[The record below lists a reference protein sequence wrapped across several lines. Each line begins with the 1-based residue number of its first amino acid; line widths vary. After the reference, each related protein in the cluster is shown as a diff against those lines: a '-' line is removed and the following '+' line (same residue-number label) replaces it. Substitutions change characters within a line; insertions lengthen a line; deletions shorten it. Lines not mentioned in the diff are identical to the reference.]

1 MSEWN
6 YLERIYAEVAPRV
19 RLYKPPRAAHRLES
33 PVLGPSSERGDRPWP
48 VGFQTARAYG
58 AESHNGDP
66 RGVNLRQHWAH
77 TWYDLGSYCQIFH
90 IVLVFWVEV
99 AGYVKLNN
107 PFLQPISSSKDSFNF
122 LPKSQVLFLL
132 SMFWWDER
140 ECLTLWLLR
149 QQNLLKQGKQH
160 KVMAWSLFWPFF
172 LVSNNL

>member
-33 PVLGPSSERGDRPWP
+33 PVLGTSSERGDCPWP

-77 TWYDLGSYCQIFH
+77 TWYWLLLPDISHCLGFFGLKEQ
-90 IVLVFWVEV
+90 VM
-99 AGYVKLNN
+99 LNLIS
-107 PFLQPISSSKDSFNF
+107 PFSS
-122 LPKSQVLFLL
+122 QFLL
-132 SMFWWDER
+132 RFIQFSPKKVKFYSCCPCSDGMRGSVWLYGYYGNKTCWNKENSTKWWHDHFF
-140 ECLTLWLLR
+140 
-149 QQNLLKQGKQH
+149 G
-160 KVMAWSLFWPFF
+160 LFF
-172 LVSNNL
+172 